1 MVLFFLIFDKFSVFF
16 VILCY
21 NWMARFYFPILAL
34 SDISNTNACC
44 RTPKLFDASK
54 INAAQTTHTL
64 TQRRKKYAM
73 IETLNGTHETVNYKP
88 DTHIR
93 LYVNDECE
101 HYPPHWHTDMEVLC
115 PLQDSYCA
123 ICADTAYLLQ
133 PGDMLFIAPGTI
145 HDLLASPSGIRII
158 FQISLSPLREI
169 SGLET
174 VLSRLSPCCLIT
186 QENSPLI
193 HDPLH
198 HSLLEIKDLYLQSPL
213 LMEASIY
220 AKTLEMLSLLSH
232 SRILSAEASK
242 NKIDHSRSLAHN
254 EAMQQICSYISQHCS
269 EDLSLDQAA
278 SFAGFSKFYFER
290 LFRDYTD
297 MSFYQY
303 LLSKR
308 ITLAEQL
315 LMDPAISV
323 TEVAFRSGFS
333 SSAAFTKAFR
343 KQKGSSPSAFR
354 KLQSSDL

>member
-1 MVLFFLIFDKFSVFF
+1 
-16 VILCY
+16 
-21 NWMARFYFPILAL
+21 
-34 SDISNTNACC
+34 
-44 RTPKLFDASK
+44 
-54 INAAQTTHTL
+54 
-64 TQRRKKYAM
+64 M
-73 IETLNGTHETVNYKP
+73 IETLNGIHETVNYKP

-115 PLQDSYCA
+115 PLQDSYRV
-123 ICADTAYLLQ
+123 ICADTAYQLQ

-174 VLSRLSPCCLIT
+174 VLSKLSPSCLIT
-186 QENSPLI
+186 QENASLI

-198 HSLLEIKDLYLQSPL
+198 HYLLEIKDLYLQSPL

-232 SRILSAEASK
+232 SKLLFAESSSGNA
-242 NKIDHSRSLAHN
+242 DRSRALAHN
-254 EAMQQICSYISQHCS
+254 EAMQKICSYISLHCS

-308 ITLAEQL
+308 ISLAEQL

-354 KLQSSDL
+354 KMQSSDL

>member
-1 MVLFFLIFDKFSVFF
+1 
-16 VILCY
+16 
-21 NWMARFYFPILAL
+21 
-34 SDISNTNACC
+34 
-44 RTPKLFDASK
+44 
-54 INAAQTTHTL
+54 
-64 TQRRKKYAM
+64 M
-73 IETLNGTHETVNYKP
+73 IEILNGTHETVNYKP

-101 HYPPHWHTDMEVLC
+101 HYPPHWHSDMEVLC
-115 PLQDSYCA
+115 PLEGSYSA
-123 ICADTAYLLQ
+123 ICADTAYVLQ

-145 HDLLASPSGIRII
+145 HDLLAAPAGVRII
-158 FQISLSPLREI
+158 FQISWSPLREI
-169 SGLET
+169 SGLEA

-186 QENSPLI
+186 QENSPLV

-198 HSLLEIKDLYLQSPL
+198 RYLLEIKELYLQSPL

-232 SRILSAEASK
+232 SKRLSAEAAQS
-242 NKIDHSRSLAHN
+242 DADRSRALAHN
-254 EAMQQICSYISQHCS
+254 EAMQKICSYISQHCS
-269 EDLSLDQAA
+269 EELSLEQAA
-278 SFAGFSKFYFER
+278 SFSGFSKFYFER

-308 ITLAEQL
+308 ISLAEQL
-315 LMDPAISV
+315 LMNPEMSV

-354 KLQSSDL
+354 KLQSEEL

>member
-1 MVLFFLIFDKFSVFF
+1 
-16 VILCY
+16 
-21 NWMARFYFPILAL
+21 
-34 SDISNTNACC
+34 
-44 RTPKLFDASK
+44 
-54 INAAQTTHTL
+54 
-64 TQRRKKYAM
+64 M
-73 IETLNGTHETVNYKP
+73 IETLNGTHEIVNYKP

-115 PLQDSYCA
+115 PLQSTYSA
-123 ICADTAYLLQ
+123 ICADTHYLLQ

-145 HDLLASPSGIRII
+145 HDLLAAPSGVRII
-158 FQISLSPLREI
+158 FQIALSPLREI
-169 SGLET
+169 GGLET

-186 QENSPLI
+186 QDNSPLV

-198 HSLLEIKDLYLQSPL
+198 HYLLEIKDLYLQSPL

-232 SRILSAEASK
+232 SKHLFSEASK
-242 NKIDHSRSLAHN
+242 NDEDRSRVLAHN
-254 EAMQQICSYISQHCS
+254 EAMQKICSYISLHCS
-269 EDLSLDQAA
+269 ENLSLDQVA
-278 SFAGFSKFYFER
+278 SSAGFSKFYFER
-290 LFRDYTD
+290 LFRNYTD

-308 ITLAEQL
+308 ISLAEQL

-333 SSAAFTKAFR
+333 SGAAFTKAFR
-343 KQKGSSPSAFR
+343 KQKGSSPSVFR
-354 KLQSSDL
+354 KLQASEQ